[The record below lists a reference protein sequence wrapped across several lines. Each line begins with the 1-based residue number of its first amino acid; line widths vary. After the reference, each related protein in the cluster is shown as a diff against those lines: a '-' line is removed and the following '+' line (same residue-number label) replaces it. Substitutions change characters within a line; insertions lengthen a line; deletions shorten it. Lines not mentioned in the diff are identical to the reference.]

1 MSQNTNIMDSDSD
14 MQLVSKGFAIKRVS
28 KSDMNELR
36 ASLHIIASALAACNT
51 LNEVKTESTRTD
63 VQGGLTMQKTATR
76 SQLRYVPHLVGS
88 SLSVLERAAAAAARI
103 LSGVMPHS
111 DELSGEGHPIVHE
124 LLDAFYY
131 SPSSS
136 IPCPAHTDPGIISVI
151 VDDAPGLEVQGSDG
165 EWRLVELE
173 PNEVALLAGRQLK
186 GTPACTH
193 RVGQIATERCSLVY
207 ERRLAD
213 ALAVAVVEK
222 ERVDPISASF
232 LASALPSPSGPPLH
246 PMLRTVLIGTR
257 DINSPLHILDG
268 RTDELEAVWRRAHVY
283 ELRSCSSVSSA
294 SASRANIRHT
304 APLSQRLAACFSAV
318 PAPWGGWICRLLH
331 LKQPE
336 TRIIMAGL
344 DAAGKTTILYKLRL
358 GEVVTT
364 IPTIGFNVESVQ

>member
-1 MSQNTNIMDSDSD
+1 MSRNTNIMDSDSD
-14 MQLVSKGFAIKRVS
+14 LQLTSKGFAIKTVS
-28 KSDMNELR
+28 KSDVNELR
-36 ASLHIIASALAACNT
+36 ASLHVIASALAACNT
-51 LNEVKTESTRTD
+51 LNKVESTRAD

-76 SQLRYVPHLVGS
+76 SQLRYLPHDAGS
-88 SLSVLERAAAAAARI
+88 SLSDLERAAAAAARI

-111 DELSGEGHPIVHE
+111 DALRGEGHLMVHE

-136 IPCPAHTDPGIISVI
+136 IPCPAHTDPGTISII

-165 EWRLVELE
+165 GWRRVVLG

-193 RVGQIATERCSLVY
+193 RVGQIATHRCSLVY

-213 ALAVAVVEK
+213 ASAVAAVEK

-232 LASALPSPSGPPLH
+232 SASASPSPGGPPLH
-246 PMLRTVLIGTR
+246 PTLRTVLIGTR

-268 RTDELEAVWRRAHVY
+268 RTDELEAIWRRANVY
-283 ELRSCSSVSSA
+283 DQRSCSSVSS
-294 SASRANIRHT
+294 SVASRAKIRRT
-304 APLSQRLAACFSAV
+304 PPLSQRLAACLSAV

>member
-1 MSQNTNIMDSDSD
+1 MSRNTNIMDSEPDL
-14 MQLVSKGFAIKRVS
+14 QLTSKGFAIKMLS
-28 KSDMNELR
+28 KSDVKELR
-36 ASLHIIASALAACNT
+36 ASLHVIASALAACNT
-51 LNEVKTESTRTD
+51 LNKVESTRTD
-63 VQGGLTMQKTATR
+63 VQGGLTMQKMATR
-76 SQLRYVPHLVGS
+76 SQLRYFPHDAGS
-88 SLSVLERAAAAAARI
+88 SLSDLERAAASAARI
-103 LSGVMPHS
+103 LSRVMPHS
-111 DELSGEGHPIVHE
+111 DALSGEGHLMVHE

-136 IPCPAHTDPGIISVI
+136 IPCPAHTDPGSISIIVE
-151 VDDAPGLEVQGSDG
+151 DAPGLEVQGSDG
-165 EWRLVELE
+165 EWRRVVLG

-193 RVGQIATERCSLVY
+193 RVGQIATHRCSLVY

-213 ALAVAVVEK
+213 ATAVAAVEK

-232 LASALPSPSGPPLH
+232 SASASPSPSGPPLH
-246 PMLRTVLIGTR
+246 PTLRTVLIGTR

-268 RTDELEAVWRRAHVY
+268 RTDELEAVWRRANVY
-283 ELRSCSSVSSA
+283 DPPSCSSVSS
-294 SASRANIRHT
+294 SVASRAKIRRT
-304 APLSQRLAACFSAV
+304 PPLSQRLAACLSAV

-331 LKQPE
+331 LQQPE

-344 DAAGKTTILYKLRL
+344 DAAGKTTILYKLKL